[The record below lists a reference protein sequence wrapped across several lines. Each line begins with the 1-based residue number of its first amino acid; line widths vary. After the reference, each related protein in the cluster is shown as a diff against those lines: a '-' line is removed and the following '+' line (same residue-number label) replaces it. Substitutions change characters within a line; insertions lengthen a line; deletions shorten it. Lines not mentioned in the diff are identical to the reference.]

1 MRKLF
6 GTHLAWSAVAML
18 AGALMFPGVGRAQ
31 TTPEWA
37 TPPALAPGSDA
48 TLYEATEDMRLAGK
62 KLVHRK
68 ATSSL
73 MGLARPGT
81 VLCPSAQ
88 PCTVNVIGKDNIDV
102 ATGLG
107 TVKGDFTVVAQGDN
121 PVDSPELA
129 VVSGSFSG
137 DMDFSPAL
145 VNGVPYGT
153 VTGTMSLTKKNIVYK
168 TAPFTGT
175 FRLPVNPPVFDLSCL
190 ASSADPLACVTGYG
204 SPAYLTNP
212 AAFPFGWT
220 AVAPNEYALG
230 WPTVRFEIKF

>member
-1 MRKLF
+1 MRRLL

-37 TPPALAPGSDA
+37 TPPALAPGSDV
-48 TLYEATEDMRLAGK
+48 TLYEASEDMRLAGK

-73 MGLARPGT
+73 MCVARPGT
-81 VLCPSAQ
+81 PLCPSTSTGV
-88 PCTVNVIGKDNIDV
+88 CTVNALGSDNVDV

-107 TVKGDFTVVAQGDN
+107 SVSGTFTVVTQGDN
-121 PVDSPELA
+121 PTDSPELT
-129 VVSGSFSG
+129 VLKGTFSG

-145 VNGVPYGT
+145 VHGVPYGT
-153 VTGTMSLTKKNIVYK
+153 VTGKMNLDGKGGKV
-168 TAPFTGT
+168 AFTGT
-175 FRLPVNPPVFDLSCL
+175 FRLPVNPPVFDLACL
-190 ASSADPLACVTGYG
+190 ASHSDPLACVTGYG
-204 SPAYLTNP
+204 SPSYLTNP